1 MLTDAWIGMFI
12 KMGAIKEGQAV
23 GIFGEVAWHPV
34 EDHADAFGVATVYKG
49 AELVWSAKAAGGGVP
64 ARDLVAPGAIK
75 GMLRDGHQLDMGK
88 AAGLHIGD
96 HPIT

>member
-1 MLTDAWIGMFI
+1 MELLKPINQVGYKEVAHFVAAVVEDEGAPLLVLADARIGMLI

-49 AELVWSAKAAGGGVP
+49 AEFIRLV
-64 ARDLVAPGAIK
+64 GAY
-75 GMLRDGHQLDMGK
+75 Q
-88 AAGLHIGD
+88 
-96 HPIT
+96 PVTW